1 MRCDG
6 HGKRGPEQGVPE
18 GNNKMSMQREPL
30 QTGSEH
36 RVSDG
41 SRRKTW
47 EQIKGYEGHSDER
60 RQKPGL
66 KPRHR
71 SSRGG
76 RGLRR

>member
-1 MRCDG
+1 MATESGGRSRGCPKATIRCQC
-6 HGKRGPEQGVPE
+6 K
-18 GNNKMSMQREPL
+18 GNREPL

-60 RQKPGL
+60 
-66 KPRHR
+66 
-71 SSRGG
+71 
-76 RGLRR
+76 